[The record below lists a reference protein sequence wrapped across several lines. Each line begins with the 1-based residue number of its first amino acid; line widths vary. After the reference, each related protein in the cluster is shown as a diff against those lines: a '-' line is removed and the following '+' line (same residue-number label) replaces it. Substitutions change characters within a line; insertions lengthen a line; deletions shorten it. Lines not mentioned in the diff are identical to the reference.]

1 MTFSESFFFQHSD
14 LTSFVPS
21 GSVGS
26 SLYPKPSCKSCRGA
40 TELPKRV
47 FNEQNL
53 RVDANCWQT
62 PDGRG
67 QAGDH
72 LQEIQ
77 SEHGSGPKEDKGL
90 LSDWRMG
97 EHHGTPAASR
107 TRTQNKKRKR
117 KIKKKEE
124 KIKEKYKSYRLEKK
138 IYLCLVIYNMTVYN
152 ELTKEQRG
160 KKSTKV
166 AGYKVNI
173 QKLIVFLS

>member
-1 MTFSESFFFQHSD
+1 MTFFSNSFFQHSD
-14 LTSFVPS
+14 LTNFVPS

-72 LQEIQ
+72 LKETK
-77 SEHGSGPKEDKGL
+77 SEHRSGPEKDKRCPSDLEDRSVSRDSRSWVHTHSRSGRGVFL
-90 LSDWRMG
+90 LQLRVGGW
-97 EHHGTPAASR
+97 EA
-107 TRTQNKKRKR
+107 RKR
-117 KIKKKEE
+117 QE
-124 KIKEKYKSYRLEKK
+124 
-138 IYLCLVIYNMTVYN
+138 
-152 ELTKEQRG
+152 
-160 KKSTKV
+160 
-166 AGYKVNI
+166 
-173 QKLIVFLS
+173 